1 MPVRNSKTTT
11 NAGRKQ
17 GARRIKENQPH
28 PAENP
33 TSKGTMREP
42 RQQVAPVGDGEEL
55 KEALQDLE
63 ETKGDWSKGG

>member
-1 MPVRNSKTTT
+1 MPVRNPKAITK
-11 NAGRKQ
+11 AGRQK
-17 GARRIKENQPH
+17 GARRIKDKQANPGEY
-28 PAENP
+28 P

-42 RQQVAPVGDGEEL
+42 SQQAAAVGDRQEL

>member
-1 MPVRNSKTTT
+1 MPVQNLKATT
-11 NAGRKQ
+11 NAGRNN
-17 GARRIKENQPH
+17 GARRIKDNQTNPG
-28 PAENP
+28 ENP

-42 RQQVAPVGDGEEL
+42 SQQAAAGGDRNEL

>member
-1 MPVRNSKTTT
+1 MPVPNSKATTH
-11 NAGRKQ
+11 AGRQ
-17 GARRIKENQPH
+17 QRARRIKENQPN
-28 PAENP
+28 PGENP

-42 RQQVAPVGDGEEL
+42 SQQAAPVGDGEEL

>member
-1 MPVRNSKTTT
+1 MSVQNPKATTK
-11 NAGRKQ
+11 AGRKKR
-17 GARRIKENQPH
+17 ARGIKENQEKPDL
-28 PAENP
+28 NP

-42 RQQVAPVGDGEEL
+42 SQQAAPGSDRNDL

>member
-1 MPVRNSKTTT
+1 MSVRNPKTTT
-11 NAGRKQ
+11 KAGRKQ
-17 GARRIKENQPH
+17 GARRIKDNQTNPG
-28 PAENP
+28 ENP

-42 RQQVAPVGDGEEL
+42 NQQATAVGDREDL

>member
-1 MPVRNSKTTT
+1 MDTVASGTSA
-11 NAGRKQ
+11 AGLQ
-17 GARRIKENQPH
+17 NGAKRIKKNQTDSGKD
-28 PAENP
+28 A

-42 RQQVAPVGDGEEL
+42 TQQAAAVGDREEL